1 MTPGG
6 DQPADGA
13 PIWMKYLGKG
23 AGVVGGGGE
32 HENHCFFPSK
42 FRGTQR
48 FCLIFWGFP
57 EK

>member
-32 HENHCFFPSK
+32 
-42 FRGTQR
+42 
-48 FCLIFWGFP
+48 
-57 EK
+57 